1 MNTVVAGVDVGGTS
15 IKSFLVDSAGHV
27 TDAVHLDTRPGNVV
41 EQACHVARTIVDKWP
56 EVAGIGVITPGV
68 ADEEAGV
75 IKYASNLELKNVNLA
90 QRMQEACLRPVRLGH
105 DGRAAGL
112 AEGLLGAG
120 QGAPTFIMVPIGT
133 GISAAICHGNRPW
146 AGDAFSAGEVGHTPV
161 IPNGEA
167 CTCGQR
173 GCTEVYASAKAIA
186 RRFTQKTGKEA
197 TARTVE
203 DLLGIDP
210 IADEVWDTATY
221 ALALCF
227 AHLTFALDP
236 TRFVVG
242 GGLSNAG
249 ETLLEP
255 VRRHLRD
262 LMAWRT
268 PPEIVTARLGAEAGK
283 WGAAILGAQA
293 ANRQIWNDWK
303 INDGYRAMC

>member
-68 ADEEAGV
+68 VDEEAGV

-133 GISAAICHGNRPW
+133 GI
-146 AGDAFSAGEVGHTPV
+146 
-161 IPNGEA
+161 
-167 CTCGQR
+167 
-173 GCTEVYASAKAIA
+173 
-186 RRFTQKTGKEA
+186 
-197 TARTVE
+197 
-203 DLLGIDP
+203 
-210 IADEVWDTATY
+210 
-221 ALALCF
+221 
-227 AHLTFALDP
+227 
-236 TRFVVG
+236 
-242 GGLSNAG
+242 
-249 ETLLEP
+249 
-255 VRRHLRD
+255 
-262 LMAWRT
+262 
-268 PPEIVTARLGAEAGK
+268 
-283 WGAAILGAQA
+283 
-293 ANRQIWNDWK
+293 
-303 INDGYRAMC
+303 